1 MKKKKQGSWCR
12 MFRAQCHLML
22 QQKGFWIAFGILL
35 LFNVGYYL
43 DSIRT
48 ALGQDLYAVYVPS
61 DQFSLAYW
69 REGMAVVPI
78 ILPFL
83 VVLPVA
89 FAACGEEQC
98 ASSMYGVI
106 RGGKVQY
113 YTAKAAAAFLGGG
126 LIVWL
131 PFGLQ
136 ILWNCLTFHG
146 AGTWYDGALYSAR
159 RMGVEGIRWLTL
171 YQLHPIAHQLLSVTV
186 LGVFSGACSVFAC
199 SVALYIRKYKI
210 LCMLPVFLV
219 SFITRSL
226 QITGFVLD
234 DYMEWPGSVQSMAG
248 ETLVIAGF
256 LAAGGVFLALYI
268 RKKEFV

>member
-1 MKKKKQGSWCR
+1 
-12 MFRAQCHLML
+12 MFCAQCHLML

-48 ALGQDLYAVYVPS
+48 ALGQDLYAVYVSS

-69 REGMAVVPI
+69 RDGMSLVPVL
-78 ILPFL
+78 LPFL

-89 FAACGEEQC
+89 FASCGEEQS

-106 RGGKVQY
+106 RGSKMQY
-113 YTAKAAAAFLGGG
+113 YTAKATAAFLGGG

-136 ILWNCLTFHG
+136 IFWNCLTFHG

-159 RMGVEGIRWLTL
+159 RMGVCGIRWLTL
-171 YQLHPIAHQLLSVTV
+171 YQLHPIAHQLLSVMV
-186 LGVFSGACSVFAC
+186 LGILSGACSVFAC

-234 DYMEWPGSVQSMAG
+234 DYMEWPGSAQGMVG
-248 ETLVIAGF
+248 EIFVIFGF
-256 LAAGGVFLALYI
+256 LAAGGILLAMYI